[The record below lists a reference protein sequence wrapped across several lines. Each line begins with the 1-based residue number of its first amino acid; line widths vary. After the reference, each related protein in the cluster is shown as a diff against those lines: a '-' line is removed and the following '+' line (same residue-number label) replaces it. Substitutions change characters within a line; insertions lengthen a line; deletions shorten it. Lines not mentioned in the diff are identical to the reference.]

1 MSRVSFFIF
10 SLIFFTCSAQQ
21 KPDWISKRPTSNDY
35 FIGINYSSKLS
46 DNFIETAKNKAL
58 SDLASEISVNLI
70 SETEI
75 KTTEIDF
82 ELKQSFQEK
91 IKTSINKNIEG
102 YEQVE
107 IWQDNNEYWV
117 YLRLLKTEYYRLQKI
132 KYQNAI
138 NEAQELFNTAK
149 KNEEQFDYK
158 LAISNYLLSTKALEP
173 FFLEN
178 FDSELKIKSTALFNN
193 ARNSTQNILN
203 SIKVKN
209 TENKVTTISANYNK
223 ALNSIAFIEVNSK
236 KIPLKNIPLKY
247 LVEKG
252 EIQTAQTNLTTDN
265 LGNAKNFVSSL
276 SFTDNNAILK
286 VVLDIEQLISQ
297 NETEIILAKALKK
310 TIPNFDIVQFEKT
323 KPVFFIRSTEKNLNN
338 NLPISIIEPAIKDY
352 LKLNGFVFTSDI
364 KKANYTIEID
374 SNTRSGGEAYGLFV
388 AFLDANIVL
397 LENLKNEQ
405 IYTKQFTSIKGV
417 KQDYVS
423 AGNEAYRKL
432 VAQNLKDVL
441 FPDLGVFFT
450 K

>member
-1 MSRVSFFIF
+1 MSRLSVFIF
-10 SLIFFTCSAQQ
+10 SLIVFTCSAQQ
-21 KPDWISKRPTSNDY
+21 KPDWIYKRPTSNDY

-236 KIPLKNIPLKY
+236 K
-247 LVEKG
+247 
-252 EIQTAQTNLTTDN
+252 
-265 LGNAKNFVSSL
+265 SL
-276 SFTDNNAILK
+276 
-286 VVLDIEQLISQ
+286 
-297 NETEIILAKALKK
+297 
-310 TIPNFDIVQFEKT
+310 
-323 KPVFFIRSTEKNLNN
+323 
-338 NLPISIIEPAIKDY
+338 
-352 LKLNGFVFTSDI
+352 
-364 KKANYTIEID
+364 
-374 SNTRSGGEAYGLFV
+374 
-388 AFLDANIVL
+388 
-397 LENLKNEQ
+397 
-405 IYTKQFTSIKGV
+405 
-417 KQDYVS
+417 
-423 AGNEAYRKL
+423 
-432 VAQNLKDVL
+432 
-441 FPDLGVFFT
+441 
-450 K
+450 

>member
-1 MSRVSFFIF
+1 MSRLSVFIF
-10 SLIFFTCSAQQ
+10 SIIVFTCSAQQ
-21 KPDWISKRPTSNDY
+21 KPDWISNRPKSKDY
-35 FIGINYSSKLS
+35 FIGINYASKLT
-46 DNFIETAKNKAL
+46 DNFLETAKAKAL

-82 ELKQSFQEK
+82 ELKQSFEEK
-91 IKTSINKNIEG
+91 IKTSLNKNIEG

-117 YLRLLKTEYYRLQKI
+117 YFRLLKTEYYRLQKI

-158 LAISNYLLSTKALEP
+158 LAISGYLLSTKALEP

-178 FDSELKIKSTALFNN
+178 FDSELKIKSTAIFNN
-193 ARNSTQNILN
+193 ARNSIQNILN

-209 TENKVTTISANYNK
+209 TENNISTTSSNFNK
-223 ALNSIAFIEVNSK
+223 PITTNVFIEVNAK
-236 KIPLKNIPLKY
+236 KIPIKNIPIKY

-252 EIQTAQTNLTTDN
+252 EIKLPQTNIISDN
-265 LGNAKNFVSSL
+265 LGNAKNFVSNL
-276 SFTDNNAILK
+276 SFTDNSAILK

-310 TIPNFDIVQFEKT
+310 TVPNFDIVQFEKT
-323 KPVFFIRSTEKNLNN
+323 KPVFYISSKEKNLNN
-338 NLPISIIEPAIKDY
+338 NLSISIIEPAIKDY
-352 LKLNGFVFTSDI
+352 LKLNGFVFTSDK
-364 KKANYTIEID
+364 KKADYTIEID

-397 LENLKNEQ
+397 IENLKNEQ

-441 FPDLGVFFT
+441 YPDLGSFLT